1 MTPRTRPLTRRPGL
15 GAGVLLATLAT
26 TLASTA
32 AVLPAPADASV
43 TIAPPNGARA
53 GAVQLT
59 GTVGAEPGQTTSV
72 LYVLD
77 ATRSTGQV
85 TGLDCSGSGAVG
97 GYEDDLNGDG
107 SAGDVLDCEIAGVQA
122 LNRSLATTPGTQ
134 AGVVAFS
141 NTAAAADLDPVGS
154 ATFVP
159 PAYTG
164 GDPQPRLTTVVGSV
178 QRNRIGLYDER
189 DLGGSGSGT
198 AFTNAIST
206 ALDTLATA
214 PAGPKWI
221 MFLSDGQSGIDD
233 GVLARLASSGVKL
246 RSFGIGTEAT
256 CSTINSLYKL
266 AAATGESCTIVPRP
280 ADLATQLA
288 GSQPDAVNGVTVAIG
303 PTAVA
308 ASVDAVGG
316 WKASFTLGAGTYT
329 ATARATLASGRVQS
343 TQRTFSVAAG
353 DGGSTEPAPDTVTAG
368 PGALDATMVRV
379 AQPAPTRT
387 VLPAK
392 VTGRVGRPVGGL
404 KSTPA
409 LTGSRVLLQA
419 RTAAGTQWTTVAT
432 GKADG
437 SGRFALRWKPRSR
450 WQSLRVALEPPAGF
464 GASAAAVGQ
473 PAISACKVT
482 GKRSWTVTCRT
493 TARKG
498 SVTRLL
504 DGRTVVDKARVRR
517 GTLRLHGTGP
527 VKGTRIE
534 VVRGSRKVRLAL

>member
-1 MTPRTRPLTRRPGL
+1 MTPRTRPLTKTSGL
-15 GAGVLLATLAT
+15 GAGVLLASLAT
-26 TLASTA
+26 TLAATA
-32 AVLPAPADASV
+32 VVLPTPAHASV
-43 TIAPPNGARA
+43 TITAPTGARA
-53 GAVQLT
+53 GTVELT

-72 LYVLD
+72 LYVFD

-85 TGLDCSGSGAVG
+85 TGLDCSGSGAAG
-97 GYEDDLNGDG
+97 GYEDDLNSDG
-107 SAGDVLDCEIAGVQA
+107 SVGDVLDCEIAGVQA
-122 LNRSLATTPGTQ
+122 LNRSLASTPGAQ

-154 ATFVP
+154 ASFVP

-164 GDPQPRLTTVVGSV
+164 GDPAPRLDTVVGSV
-178 QRNRIGLYDER
+178 QRNRIGLYDEK

-221 MFLSDGQSGIDD
+221 MFLSDGQAGIDD
-233 GVLARLASSGVKL
+233 AVLSRLASSGVKL
-246 RSFGIGTEAT
+246 RSFGIGSEAT
-256 CSTINSLYKL
+256 CSSINSLYKM
-266 AAATGESCTIVPRP
+266 AVATGETCTLVPRP

-288 GSQPDAVNGVTVAIG
+288 GSQPDAVSGVTVSIG
-303 PTAVA
+303 STAVK

-316 WKASFTLGAGTYT
+316 WKASFTLGAGSYT

-353 DGGSTEPAPDTVTAG
+353 DGAAGEPAPETVTAG
-368 PGALDATMVRV
+368 PGALDATVVRV
-379 AQPAPTRT
+379 AQPAPTRK

-392 VTGRVGRPVGGL
+392 VSGRVGRPVDGL
-404 KSTPA
+404 TTTPA
-409 LTGSRVLLQA
+409 LSGSRVLLQA
-419 RTAAGTQWTTVAT
+419 RTAAGTEWTTVAS
-432 GKADG
+432 GKADRA
-437 SGRFALRWKPRSR
+437 GRFALRWKPRSR

-464 GASAAAVGQ
+464 GASTSTVGQ
-473 PAISACKVT
+473 PAISACTVT

-498 SVTRLL
+498 SAVRLL
-504 DGRTVVDKARVRR
+504 DGRTVVDRARVRR

-527 VKGTRIE
+527 VKGTRVE
-534 VVRGSRKVRLAL
+534 VVRGSRKVRLTL